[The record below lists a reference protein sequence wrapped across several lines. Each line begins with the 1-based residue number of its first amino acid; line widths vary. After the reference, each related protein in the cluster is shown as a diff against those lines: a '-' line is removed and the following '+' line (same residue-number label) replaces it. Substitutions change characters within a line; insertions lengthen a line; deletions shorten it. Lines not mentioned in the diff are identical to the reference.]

1 METEPKKSTSYRT
14 RPEARPYPWGELT
27 RSQQQVAQ
35 DIHAFLEDFVTLPL
49 EEKKQRGPFTWR
61 IDHYRNSNVILID
74 GGRGSGK
81 TTVLLTLLDL
91 WLRELRG
98 ERMDDVPESITRLLR
113 KGPLDGML
121 IPLRTLDL
129 QPLPQGTSLLTW
141 LAGRLL
147 EFVDDLEGADARERG
162 SPPAPIGSWNP
173 KWEAELP
180 SRKAWRE
187 LLQDAATGLD
197 GNLEQRKRELDAESY
212 AVELGHAERA
222 RLSVQDRWREFVTRV
237 AEDAHQRLHR
247 IQPGVRFLLPIDD
260 ADMNPHRCVELL
272 DLVRTFWHPRIVF
285 LLTGDTDLFIKTL
298 HLHHQGQ
305 FDGLL
310 GRAGG
315 VARASSRLLS
325 ARPRAQELAWTTY
338 DKVIPRSQRFYL
350 PPLPPPHR
358 LLLMKDLLDVEV
370 NRLEPTL
377 PPAKLTGYFELNP
390 FLLKGFPDH
399 LRQLQ
404 DLRQRLGSI
413 DSQGRAGPLVHQMWQ
428 SALMSGNVSPTVRDA
443 LEQVVQLRERGLHVD
458 VRDELTWKANLVGQY
473 SFKASDTAI
482 YLGVGTGFEY
492 SLPDQTQPIP
502 ENLLALLV
510 LALDLARDEKDGSLG
525 SRPIPYG
532 WKNPLVGGIIN
543 LDSARSVPFP
553 WPLPDWAAPN
563 DYHSMMRAWVHPELQ
578 KSSSLPSKTLGT
590 LARRFL
596 DLVYDIEYQR
606 TPGAPIASG
615 GSDPWKQTLGRLVES
630 IDTLVKQQQ
639 SGPPL
644 SPRQEEFETWLWERA
659 LLLAAPESGLTADM
673 ANELLATWFSLLDR
687 KRLARMKKRLKQGRR
702 MRAETA
708 LEEIELQPGETAESI
723 LEQIDLHYS
732 DFDWAQA
739 IEGRPPPVI
748 GMSPQLQNA
757 LQRIPVQHPRG
768 SSAQEPET
776 LAGYIEALGIK
787 PHVSARSKRRM
798 DDFAETMSL
807 LSSSQSSASA
817 AIRELWAFVLAQ
829 TSKAERKKIQSRLG
843 SANDQPTPTF
853 PAELAQRLTE
863 PATSRIGVQEEF
875 SLENSDSKLRFHE
888 SREFEAGSL
897 TAVYGVLELMHDVGV
912 DELDAS
918 QKDPAHQEET
928 PPLTSR
934 TPEESWAV
942 AFPHASTVV
951 LFQGKEV
958 QIDWPVPAW
967 NTFLDWNLMDQHW
980 DAVTHGIRDVLTQT
994 QDITP
999 HRNGLALLIRTL
1011 IGGLREISDHRRS
1024 TTLSANLLLS
1034 RDRDTAWGLSATW
1047 IFNANLQK
1055 DKKGSRWMA
1064 VRRWANA
1071 AALLFATPEMGMPIK
1086 DVDAF
1091 LKLWHPT
1098 LPWGIKTGATR
1109 QMRRIWARRS
1119 LRLAGLEHDE
1129 ATVGRFLKDIDDK
1142 NPEHPWHER
1151 FGHSTSIASDPD
1163 PDSDSD

>member
-1 METEPKKSTSYRT
+1 M
-14 RPEARPYPWGELT
+14 
-27 RSQQQVAQ
+27 
-35 DIHAFLEDFVTLPL
+35 
-49 EEKKQRGPFTWR
+49 
-61 IDHYRNSNVILID
+61 
-74 GGRGSGK
+74 
-81 TTVLLTLLDL
+81 
-91 WLRELRG
+91 
-98 ERMDDVPESITRLLR
+98 
-113 KGPLDGML
+113 
-121 IPLRTLDL
+121 
-129 QPLPQGTSLLTW
+129 
-141 LAGRLL
+141 
-147 EFVDDLEGADARERG
+147 DDLEGADARERG

-310 GRAGG
+310 GRASG
-315 VARASSRLLS
+315 ASRASLRSLNTKPE
-325 ARPRAQELAWTTY
+325 AHELAWTTY
-338 DKVIPRSQRFYL
+338 DKVIPRSQRLHL

-377 PPAKLTGYFELNP
+377 PPAKLTGYFEINP
-390 FLLKGFPDH
+390 SLLQGFPDH

-428 SALMSGNVSPTVRDA
+428 SALMSGNVSPTVRGA
-443 LEQVVQLRERGLHVD
+443 LEQVVQLREQGLHVD
-458 VRDELTWKANLVGQY
+458 VRDELTWKTNLVGQY
-473 SFKASDTAI
+473 AFKTSNTAL

-525 SRPIPYG
+525 TRPIPYG
-532 WKNPLVGGIIN
+532 WTNPLVGGIIT
-543 LDSARSVPFP
+543 LEDARSVPFP
-553 WPLPDWAAPN
+553 WPLPDWEAPN

-578 KSSSLPSKTLGT
+578 KSSSLSGKTLST

-596 DLVYDIEYQR
+596 DLVYDIEHQR
-606 TPGAPIASG
+606 APGAPLASG
-615 GSDPWKQTLGRLVES
+615 GSDPLKQTLGRLVES
-630 IDTLVKQQQ
+630 IDTLVKKQQ
-639 SGPPL
+639 SGPL

-659 LLLAAPESGLTADM
+659 LLLAAPESGLTADL

-708 LEEIELQPGETAESI
+708 LEDIELRPGETVESI

-732 DFDWAQA
+732 DFDWAHD
-739 IEGRPPPVI
+739 IEGRTPPVV
-748 GMSPQLQNA
+748 GMSPQLQSA

-787 PHVSARSKRRM
+787 PYVSARSKRRM
-798 DDFAETMSL
+798 DDFAETMGL
-807 LSSSQSSASA
+807 LASSQASASA
-817 AIRELWAFVLAQ
+817 AIRELWTFVLTQ
-829 TSKAERKKIQSRLG
+829 TSKADRKKTQGWFG
-843 SANDQPTPTF
+843 SVNGKPVLTL
-853 PAELAQRLTE
+853 PAELRQRLTE
-863 PATSRIGVQEEF
+863 PATLRIGVQEEF
-875 SLENSDSKLRFHE
+875 PLEGSDSKLRFHE
-888 SREFEAGSL
+888 SGEFSAGAL
-897 TAVYGVLELMHDVGV
+897 AAAYGVLQLAHDVDA

-918 QKDPAHQEET
+918 KKDPAHQEGT
-928 PPLTSR
+928 PPLTFR
-934 TPEESWAV
+934 TPEENWAV

-951 LFQGKEV
+951 HFQGKEV
-958 QIDWPVPAW
+958 QLDWPVPAW
-967 NTFLDWNLMDQHW
+967 NTFLDWRLMDQLW
-980 DAVTHGIRDVLTQT
+980 KAASHGISGILTQT

-999 HRNGLALLIRTL
+999 HKYGLALLIRTL
-1011 IGGLREISDHRRS
+1011 LEGMKGFTKHRGS
-1024 TTLSANLLLS
+1024 ATSSANFSLS
-1034 RDRDTAWGLSATW
+1034 RERNTAWSMAASW
-1047 IFNANLQK
+1047 IFDVNIHEDL
-1055 DKKGSRWMA
+1055 KGSRWMA
-1064 VRRWANA
+1064 VRRWANS

-1091 LKLWHPT
+1091 LKLWRPT
-1098 LPWGIKTGATR
+1098 LPWGIKTDATR
-1109 QMRRIWARRS
+1109 QMRRIWACRS
-1119 LRLAGLEHDE
+1119 LRLAGLEHDD
-1129 ATVGRFLKDIDDK
+1129 ATVGRFLKEIDDK

-1151 FGHSTSIASDPD
+1151 FGPNTPNSSGPDSDPD
-1163 PDSDSD
+1163 PDPDPASDSE